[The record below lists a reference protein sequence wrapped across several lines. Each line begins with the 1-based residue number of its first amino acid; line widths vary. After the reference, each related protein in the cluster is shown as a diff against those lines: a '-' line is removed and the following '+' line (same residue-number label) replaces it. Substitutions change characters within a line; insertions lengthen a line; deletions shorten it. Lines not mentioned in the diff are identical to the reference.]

1 MQHEL
6 QERKRAE
13 KTRRSSQA
21 RFAGILDLAQDAV
34 ISVAEDQRITMFNQ
48 GAERIFGY
56 SAREAL
62 GQPLDVLLP
71 ARLGDVHGAHVA
83 GFANGPDSA
92 KWTEE
97 RREVFGRRKDGTE
110 FVGEASLS
118 KLELEGAK
126 ILTIMLRDVTERKL
140 AEEAIRD
147 SNRQLAETLDELKQ
161 TQYRVVQQERLRALG
176 EMASGIAH
184 DFNNTL
190 LPIVGY
196 TELLIEDSLDD
207 REKALEY
214 LNTVRTAAKD
224 AGNVV
229 KRLREF
235 YRAREEKEVFG
246 LLDLNALVRETINLT
261 QPKWKDQA
269 QAKGSNVTI
278 KTDLQETPMLPG
290 DDSSLRDALTN
301 LIMNAVDAMPDGG
314 DITIRTLRNEDWAVV
329 EVSDT
334 GVGMSDEVRRRCLDP
349 FFTTKGDQG
358 TGLGLSMVHGIAKRH
373 GGSIYIE
380 STPGEGTTFILRLPT
395 GSGLEAVVPPEPKE
409 DSKRSPL
416 HILAVDDD
424 ATSLMVIV
432 DSLMA
437 DGHSVDSASTGR
449 EALEQFRSDSYDV
462 VFTDRAMPDMN
473 GDQVAE
479 AIKHASPETP
489 VIMLTGFG
497 DVMTYAGEKPD
508 GVDLVAA
515 KPASLSDLRA
525 ALAEV
530 LV

>member
-62 GQPLDVLLP
+62 GQPLDVLVP

-190 LPIVGY
+190 LPNCRLHG
-196 TELLIEDSLDD
+196 
-207 REKALEY
+207 
-214 LNTVRTAAKD
+214 AANRGL
-224 AGNVV
+224 AG
-229 KRLREF
+229 
-235 YRAREEKEVFG
+235 
-246 LLDLNALVRETINLT
+246 
-261 QPKWKDQA
+261 
-269 QAKGSNVTI
+269 
-278 KTDLQETPMLPG
+278 
-290 DDSSLRDALTN
+290 
-301 LIMNAVDAMPDGG
+301 
-314 DITIRTLRNEDWAVV
+314 
-329 EVSDT
+329 
-334 GVGMSDEVRRRCLDP
+334 
-349 FFTTKGDQG
+349 
-358 TGLGLSMVHGIAKRH
+358 
-373 GGSIYIE
+373 
-380 STPGEGTTFILRLPT
+380 
-395 GSGLEAVVPPEPKE
+395 
-409 DSKRSPL
+409 
-416 HILAVDDD
+416 
-424 ATSLMVIV
+424 
-432 DSLMA
+432 
-437 DGHSVDSASTGR
+437 
-449 EALEQFRSDSYDV
+449 
-462 VFTDRAMPDMN
+462 
-473 GDQVAE
+473 
-479 AIKHASPETP
+479 
-489 VIMLTGFG
+489 
-497 DVMTYAGEKPD
+497 
-508 GVDLVAA
+508 
-515 KPASLSDLRA
+515 
-525 ALAEV
+525 
-530 LV
+530 

>member
-34 ISVAEDQRITMFNQ
+34 IFGGRRPAHHDVQFR

-235 YRAREEKEVFG
+235 YRGPRREGG
-246 LLDLNALVRETINLT
+246 LWAPRPQRAGAGDH
-261 QPKWKDQA
+261 QPHAA
-269 QAKGSNVTI
+269 QVEGPGAGKG
-278 KTDLQETPMLPG
+278 
-290 DDSSLRDALTN
+290 
-301 LIMNAVDAMPDGG
+301 
-314 DITIRTLRNEDWAVV
+314 
-329 EVSDT
+329 
-334 GVGMSDEVRRRCLDP
+334 
-349 FFTTKGDQG
+349 
-358 TGLGLSMVHGIAKRH
+358 
-373 GGSIYIE
+373 
-380 STPGEGTTFILRLPT
+380 
-395 GSGLEAVVPPEPKE
+395 
-409 DSKRSPL
+409 
-416 HILAVDDD
+416 
-424 ATSLMVIV
+424 
-432 DSLMA
+432 
-437 DGHSVDSASTGR
+437 
-449 EALEQFRSDSYDV
+449 
-462 VFTDRAMPDMN
+462 
-473 GDQVAE
+473 
-479 AIKHASPETP
+479 
-489 VIMLTGFG
+489 
-497 DVMTYAGEKPD
+497 
-508 GVDLVAA
+508 
-515 KPASLSDLRA
+515 
-525 ALAEV
+525 
-530 LV
+530 